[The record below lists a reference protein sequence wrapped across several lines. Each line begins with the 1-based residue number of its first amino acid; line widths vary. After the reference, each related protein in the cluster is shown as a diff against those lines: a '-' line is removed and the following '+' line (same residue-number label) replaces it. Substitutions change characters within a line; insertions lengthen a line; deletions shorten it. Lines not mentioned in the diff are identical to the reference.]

1 MRRSR
6 QRRIMKRRRCSS
18 SGSTNPRASG
28 KRRIH
33 AIRSW
38 STASRFRRRGSSLA
52 PRCEKRSL
60 VAEPTDTVKRRGKD
74 STYPEDCARRLP
86 RRFQQG
92 SNALTLLRRK
102 TGGGGK
108 TGEKQDWRRNIP
120 SAMPNACSLTRA
132 CSDERCRRA
141 LSKYSEECARR
152 LPRQLLSRRH
162 CARSFSAVATCRGL
176 VKAQPAGNVL
186 SATPV
191 RTSLEYL
198 PAQLE
203 AIVRPI
209 LAETGC
215 TESACPW
222 VVRPSKDVET
232 GQLANLIKTN
242 AKLDLSM
249 TMTMPDKKTT
259 VEAPEMDCGI
269 PVYTNPNKLAH
280 YTQLPAFEDLIN
292 F

>member
-1 MRRSR
+1 MKPQQPANGKPAAMLTPLELCAARVLLPEGTVRR
-6 QRRIMKRRRCSS
+6 Q
-18 SGSTNPRASG
+18 
-28 KRRIH
+28 
-33 AIRSW
+33 
-38 STASRFRRRGSSLA
+38 
-52 PRCEKRSL
+52 
-60 VAEPTDTVKRRGKD
+60 
-74 STYPEDCARRLP
+74 
-86 RRFQQG
+86 
-92 SNALTLLRRK
+92 
-102 TGGGGK
+102 
-108 TGEKQDWRRNIP
+108 
-120 SAMPNACSLTRA
+120 
-132 CSDERCRRA
+132 
-141 LSKYSEECARR
+141 
-152 LPRQLLSRRH
+152 
-162 CARSFSAVATCRGL
+162 
-176 VKAQPAGNVL
+176 KAAGNVL

-222 VVRPSKDVET
+222 VLRPSKDVET

-249 TMTMPDKKTT
+249 TMTMPDQKTT

-269 PVYTNPNKLAH
+269 PVYTNLNKLAH